1 MSREGMAW
9 DPVSR
14 RRGSA
19 LPWVVGALCVLV
31 VSALGVALWKPGSG
45 KKSLRVGAN
54 LAEAVV
60 AGFEISLTAVGELEA
75 ARQVELRNE
84 LERQT
89 TIMEIVP
96 EGIHVKAGDVV
107 ARLNADEVQRQIDEE
122 ALQVEGA
129 RAQVAA
135 AENAVDIQRRENESR
150 LRQARLKVDLADLAL
165 REWSEG
171 TVATQRES
179 NRIAIE
185 KAERELARLEERL
198 RHSESLHARGFLSK
212 DELERDRTAVLEARA
227 ALTKARLADYTY
239 ENYQLPREERTR
251 RSDLEEA
258 RAELERVSKTTES
271 ELASKEA
278 ALTHARN
285 QLNSRERRLRKLE
298 EQRDKATITAPI
310 DGLVVYTT
318 SLRRWRWM
326 GRAWSVGTQIYPGQ
340 EIIVLPDPSSMLAVV
355 RVHESLAGR
364 LRPGQ
369 PAVVRIDALGG
380 RTVTGTVESVGVLA
394 QSDDW
399 IDENKREY
407 TVRIALADIPPTL
420 KPSMRVEATIRLET
434 VPPTLTIPIQAVF
447 MDGAVRFVY
456 ALRHDRLVRLPIRVG
471 RQSDTLCE
479 VTKGLSAG
487 DRVLIRDP
495 RPGEAV
501 VVPWTRAELEALG
514 YAMDDRGQATDPLA
528 DAQAPEPLETPA
540 PIPGGNMAPAS
551 KASGQP
557 NPE

>member
-1 MSREGMAW
+1 VA
-9 DPVSR
+9 
-14 RRGSA
+14 
-19 LPWVVGALCVLV
+19 VGLLVLTLSTV
-31 VSALGVALWKPGSG
+31 GIALWGRKGAGST
-45 KKSLRVGAN
+45 LRIGAD
-54 LAEAVV
+54 LAEARV
-60 AGFEISLTAVGELEA
+60 AGFEISITAVGELET

-89 TIMEIVP
+89 TIVEIVP
-96 EGIHVKAGDVV
+96 EGIQARAGDVL

-122 ALQVEGA
+122 TLQVESA
-129 RAQVAA
+129 RAQVVA
-135 AENAVDIQRRENESR
+135 AENAADIQRSENESR

-171 TVATQRES
+171 TVATQREV

-198 RHSESLHARGFLSK
+198 RNSEGLHQRGFLSK

-227 ALTKARLADYTY
+227 ELTKARLAHSTY
-239 ENYQLPREERTR
+239 ENYQLPKEERTR

-271 ELASKEA
+271 ELASKLA
-278 ALTHARN
+278 ALTNARN
-285 QLNSRERRLRKLE
+285 QLASREQRLSKLRE
-298 EQRDKATITAPI
+298 LLDKATIRAPI

-326 GRAWSVGTQIYPGQ
+326 GRSWSVGTQIFPGQ
-340 EIIVLPDPSSMLAVV
+340 EIIVLPDASSMLAIV

-364 LRPGQ
+364 IKPGL

-380 RTVTGTVESVGVLA
+380 QAFPGTVESVGVLA
-394 QSDDW
+394 QSDNW
-399 IDENKREY
+399 IDENNREY
-407 TVRIALADIPPTL
+407 TVRIALADPPPTL
-420 KPSMRVEATIRLET
+420 KPSMRVEATIRLDA
-434 VPPTLTIPIQAVF
+434 VPPTLTVPIQAVF

-456 ALRHDRLVRLPIRVG
+456 VSRGDRLARVPIRIG

-479 VTKGLSAG
+479 VTAGLSEG

-495 RPGEAV
+495 RPGEAILG
-501 VVPWTRAELEALG
+501 PWDRTTLERVG
-514 YAMDDRGQATDPLA
+514 YTFDDRGQPIDPLA
-528 DAQAPEPLETPA
+528 SAPQAEEPLGPPPTKPEDDSHATPETSARRGSP
-540 PIPGGNMAPAS
+540 
-551 KASGQP
+551 
-557 NPE
+557 